1 MRIWWIEIMAEFDEL
16 PDVSE
21 TKLAEKSDS
30 WLLSL
35 MGWFLMAIGWSLFLF
50 CGLMLLT
57 GIIVIFSDETKY
69 GSTFLLCALSAF
81 MLFIGWII
89 QRAGQD
95 MVWPESQKEATQ
107 AITAPQLALAT
118 KTTAKDEEKPI
129 VLNVTP
135 AVFRQPE
142 TGFTALA
149 VWTLLSV
156 VLFVVLLGF
165 IGWAITMVVKQ
176 SDAGRMIVWG
186 MLSLMFSGCLS
197 ACFWAAC
204 KKCGQIYR
212 AYDAAQRRW

>member
-1 MRIWWIEIMAEFDEL
+1 MAEFDEL

-81 MLFIGWII
+81 MLLIGWII